1 MGLLIELWR
10 KCVWT
15 ALFRE
20 YGDRIARL
28 GQRFSDEER
37 PSSRREK
44 GKFWRIAKIDGR
56 ADKRNVKRSF
66 TIVDDVSQ
74 RVDHTENTDEP
85 SDHFMEVD
93 GPIKRQKPVHSS

>member
-1 MGLLIELWR
+1 M
-10 KCVWT
+10 
-15 ALFRE
+15 
-20 YGDRIARL
+20 
-28 GQRFSDEER
+28 
-37 PSSRREK
+37 
-44 GKFWRIAKIDGR
+44 AKKDGR

-93 GPIKRQKPVHSS
+93 GPIER